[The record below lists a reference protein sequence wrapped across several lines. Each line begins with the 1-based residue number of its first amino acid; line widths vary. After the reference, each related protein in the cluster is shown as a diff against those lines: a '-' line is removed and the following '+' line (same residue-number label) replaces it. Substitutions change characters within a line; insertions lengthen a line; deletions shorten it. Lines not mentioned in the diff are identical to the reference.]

1 MLSFT
6 NISIPKKY
14 MKQSWQEFREQML
27 AQITNPLGNTK
38 LLDLVDIIVNGL
50 VTLATPIVILMVI
63 YAGFL
68 FVSAQGNVEKLE
80 QAKRAIMY
88 SLIGALI
95 LLGAVAI
102 SSLIGGT
109 VESLRP

>member
-1 MLSFT
+1 
-6 NISIPKKY
+6 
-14 MKQSWQEFREQML
+14 MKQNWQELREQAL

-38 LLDLVDIIVNGL
+38 LLDLIHIIVDGL
-50 VTLATPIVILMVI
+50 VTLATPIVIFMVI

-80 QAKRAIMY
+80 TAKRAILY

-95 LLGAVAI
+95 LLGALAI
-102 SSLIGGT
+102 ASLIEGT
-109 VESLRP
+109 VTSLRP

>member
-1 MLSFT
+1 
-6 NISIPKKY
+6 
-14 MKQSWQEFREQML
+14 MKQNWLEFREQML
-27 AQITNPLGNTK
+27 AQITNPLGNTT
-38 LLDLVDIIVNGL
+38 LLGIIDVILKGL

-80 QAKRAIMY
+80 TAKRAITY

-95 LLGAVAI
+95 LLGALAI
-102 SSLIGGT
+102 SSLIQGT
-109 VESLRP
+109 IDSLMP